1 MRLLLG
7 LLLCRIIMDIPEYKI
22 PEYEIPYYEDGSR
35 ISNSAIGWFLNKGP
49 AYLRRML
56 DGKEKGLDLPQLRKG
71 TMIHEFLLQP
81 DKFWDDY
88 VLFDGEKPKSA
99 QAQKFCEN
107 LINTVEIEPNKQLS
121 EAYRKSYSIVGKS
134 EDKIL
139 SEALKISIEYKDYIE
154 AIKSKKILISQYDL
168 DQLMKIQ
175 NNVEEHKL
183 AKQLLQKAGDYSNI
197 HVYHEFQINWDYWAE
212 DEFNHGAL
220 TPIACKSLLDSCTFN
235 FDTKVCTIM
244 DIKTTAKLWHF
255 EDSMK
260 EFDYCRQLCFYKE
273 AVYWY
278 MKNVLKLNEDE
289 INEWKFEYYIVA
301 IDTTCSNEIRVFK
314 LSTYQVSSRE
324 VAIHDFMINWFWH
337 TITKEYDHS
346 RAYYVGD
353 GSETLDL

>member
-1 MRLLLG
+1 
-7 LLLCRIIMDIPEYKI
+7 MDIPEYKI
-22 PEYEIPYYEDGSR
+22 PEYEIPYYEDNTR

-49 AYLRRML
+49 AYFRNML

-81 DKFWDDY
+81 DQFWNDY

-107 LINTVEIEPNKQLS
+107 LINTVEIELNKQLS

-139 SEALKISIEYKDYIE
+139 SEALKISVEYKDYIE

-168 DQLMKIQ
+168 DQLTAIKHNIWK
-175 NNVEEHKL
+175 HKL
-183 AKQLLQKAGDYSNI
+183 ATCLLKDAGDYGSI
-197 HVYHEFQINWDYWAE
+197 HIYHEFQINWEYAISSTICTDV
-212 DEFNHGAL
+212 DFQ
-220 TPIACKSLLDSCTFN
+220 IKCKSLLDSCTFN

-260 EFDYCRQLCFYKE
+260 EFDYCRQLCFYQK

-278 MKNVLKLNEDE
+278 LANVLELSNDE
-289 INEWKFEYYIVA
+289 IDKWEFEFYIIA
-301 IDTTCSNEIRVFK
+301 IDTTGSNEIRVFR
-314 LSTYQVSSRE
+314 LDTPQVTSRG
-324 VAIHDFMINWFWH
+324 VTIHDFMRVYLWHLGTDNW
-337 TITKEYDHS
+337 DHS
-346 RAYYVGD
+346 YDYYNGD

>member
-1 MRLLLG
+1 MKT
-7 LLLCRIIMDIPEYKI
+7 PKYKI
-22 PEYEIPYYEDGSR
+22 PEYDIPYYEDNTR

-49 AYLRRML
+49 AYFRNML

-81 DKFWDDY
+81 DQFWNDY
-88 VLFDGEKPKSA
+88 VLFDGDKPKSA

-107 LINTVEIEPNKQLS
+107 LINTVEIELNKQLS
-121 EAYRKSYSIVGKS
+121 EAYRKSYSIVGKG

-139 SEALKISIEYKDYIE
+139 SEALKISVEYKDYIE

-175 NNVEEHKL
+175 HNVDEHKL
-183 AKQLLQKAGDYSNI
+183 AKRLLQKAGDYSNM
-197 HVYHEFQINWDYWAE
+197 HVYHEFQINWDYLVE
-212 DEFNHGAL
+212 DELNHEAL

-235 FDTKVCTIM
+235 FDTKTCTIM

-260 EFDYCRQLCFYKE
+260 EFDYCRQLCFYQE

-278 MKNVLKLNEDE
+278 LNNELELSSDE
-289 INEWKFEYYIVA
+289 INEWRFESYIIA
-301 IDTTCSNEIRVFK
+301 IDTTGSNEIRVFK
-314 LSTYQVSSRE
+314 LTTPQITSRG
-324 VAIHDFMINWFWH
+324 VTIYDFMRIYLWHLGTGNW
-337 TITKEYDHS
+337 DHS
-346 RAYYVGD
+346 FDYYTGD
-353 GSETLDL
+353 GSETLNL

>member
-1 MRLLLG
+1 M
-7 LLLCRIIMDIPEYKI
+7 ITPEYKI
-22 PEYEIPYYEDGSR
+22 PEYDIPYYEDNTR

-49 AYLRRML
+49 AYFRNML

-81 DKFWDDY
+81 DQFWNDY

-107 LINTVEIEPNKQLS
+107 LINTVEIELNKQLS

-139 SEALKISIEYKDYIE
+139 SEALKISVEYKDYIE

-175 NNVEEHKL
+175 HNVDEHKL
-183 AKQLLQKAGDYSNI
+183 AKQLLQKASDYSNI
-197 HVYHEFQINWDYWAE
+197 HVYHEFQINWDYWTE
-212 DEFNHGAL
+212 DELNHGAL
-220 TPIACKSLLDSCTFN
+220 TPIACKSLLDSCTFD
-235 FDTKVCTIM
+235 FDTRTCTIM

-260 EFDYCRQLCFYKE
+260 EFDYCRQLCFYHE

-278 MKNVLKLNEDE
+278 LNNELELSSDE
-289 INEWKFEYYIVA
+289 INEWKFEYYIIA
-301 IDTTCSNEIRVFK
+301 IDTTGSNEIRVFK
-314 LSTYQVSSRE
+314 LATHQVTSRG
-324 VAIHDFMINWFWH
+324 VAIHDFMSVYLWHLGTGNW
-337 TITKEYDHS
+337 DHS
-346 RAYYVGD
+346 YDYYTGD
-353 GSETLDL
+353 GSETLNL

>member
-1 MRLLLG
+1 M
-7 LLLCRIIMDIPEYKI
+7 IKPEYKI
-22 PEYEIPYYEDGSR
+22 PEYDIPYYEDNTR

-49 AYLRRML
+49 AYFRNML

-81 DKFWDDY
+81 DQFWNDY

-107 LINTVEIEPNKQLS
+107 LINTVEIELNKQLS

-139 SEALKISIEYKDYIE
+139 SEALKISVEYKDYIE

-175 NNVEEHKL
+175 HNVEEHKL

-197 HVYHEFQINWDYWAE
+197 HVYHEFQINWDYLVE
-212 DEFNHGAL
+212 DELNHGAL

-235 FDTKVCTIM
+235 FDAKTCTIM
-244 DIKTTAKLWHF
+244 DIKTTVKLWHF

-260 EFDYCRQLCFYKE
+260 EFDYCRQLCFYQE

-278 MKNVLKLNEDE
+278 LTNILELSNGE
-289 INEWKFEYYIVA
+289 IDKWRFEYYIIA
-301 IDTTCSNEIRVFK
+301 IDTTGSNEIRVFK
-314 LSTYQVSSRE
+314 LDTHQVTYRGVT
-324 VAIHDFMINWFWH
+324 IHDFMSVYLWHLGTGNW
-337 TITKEYDHS
+337 DHS
-346 RAYYVGD
+346 YDYYTGD
-353 GSETLDL
+353 GSETLNL

>member
-1 MRLLLG
+1 M
-7 LLLCRIIMDIPEYKI
+7 ITPEYKI
-22 PEYEIPYYEDGSR
+22 PEYDIPYYEDSTR

-49 AYLRRML
+49 VYFRRML

-107 LINTVEIEPNKQLS
+107 LINTVEIELNKQLS
-121 EAYRKSYSIVGKS
+121 DAYRKSYSIVGKS

-139 SEALKISIEYKDYIE
+139 SEALKISVEYKDYIE
-154 AIKSKKILISQYDL
+154 AIRSKKILISQYDL

-175 NNVEEHKL
+175 HNVGEHKL
-183 AKQLLQKAGDYSNI
+183 ARQLIRRAGEHGSI
-197 HVYHEFQINWDYWAE
+197 HVYHEFQINWEYWTT
-212 DEFNHGAL
+212 DDLNHGAY

-235 FDTKVCTIM
+235 FDTRTCTIM

-278 MKNVLKLNEDE
+278 LSNVLELSNDE
-289 INEWKFEYYIVA
+289 FDKWTFKFYIIA
-301 IDTTCSNEIRVFK
+301 IDTMGSNEIRVFT
-314 LSTYQVSSRE
+314 LGSAQVNSRKE
-324 VAIHDFMINWFWH
+324 IINMFMVEYLWHLGTGNW
-337 TITKEYDHS
+337 DHS
-346 RAYYVGD
+346 YDYYTGD
-353 GSETLDL
+353 GSEILIL

>member
-1 MRLLLG
+1 M
-7 LLLCRIIMDIPEYKI
+7 ITPEYKI
-22 PEYEIPYYEDGSR
+22 PEYDIPYYEDNTR

-49 AYLRRML
+49 AYFRNML

-81 DKFWDDY
+81 DQFWNDY

-107 LINTVEIEPNKQLS
+107 LINTVEIELNKQLS

-139 SEALKISIEYKDYIE
+139 SEALKISVEYKDYIE

-175 NNVEEHKL
+175 HNVEEHKL

-197 HVYHEFQINWDYWAE
+197 HIYHEFQINWDYWAE
-212 DEFNHGAL
+212 DELNHGAL
-220 TPIACKSLLDSCTFN
+220 TPIACKSLLDSCTFD
-235 FDTKVCTIM
+235 FDAKTCTII

-255 EDSMK
+255 EDSIK
-260 EFDYCRQLCFYKE
+260 EFDYCRQLCFYQE

-278 MKNVLKLNEDE
+278 LNNELELSSDE
-289 INEWKFEYYIVA
+289 INEWRFEYYIIA
-301 IDTTCSNEIRVFK
+301 IDTTGSNEIRVFK
-314 LSTYQVSSRE
+314 LAAPQVTSRG
-324 VAIHDFMINWFWH
+324 VTIHDFMRVYLWHLGTGNW
-337 TITKEYDHS
+337 DHS
-346 RAYYVGD
+346 YDYYTGD
-353 GSETLDL
+353 GSETLNL

>member
-1 MRLLLG
+1 M
-7 LLLCRIIMDIPEYKI
+7 ITPEYKI
-22 PEYEIPYYEDGSR
+22 PEYDIPYYEDSTR

-49 AYLRRML
+49 AFFRRML

-81 DKFWDDY
+81 DEFWNDY

-107 LINTVEIEPNKQLS
+107 LINTVEIELNKQLS

-139 SEALKISIEYKDYIE
+139 SEALKISVEYKDYIE

-175 NNVEEHKL
+175 HNVGEHKL
-183 AKQLLQKAGDYSNI
+183 ANQLLQKAGDYKNVHI
-197 HVYHEFQINWDYWAE
+197 YHEFQINWDYWII
-212 DEFNHGAL
+212 DELNHGAY
-220 TPIACKSLLDSCTFN
+220 TSIACKSLLDSCTFN
-235 FDTKVCTIM
+235 FDTRTCTIM

-260 EFDYCRQLCFYKE
+260 EFDYCRQLCFYQE

-278 MKNVLKLNEDE
+278 LTNVLELSNGE
-289 INEWKFEYYIVA
+289 IDKWRFEFYIIA
-301 IDTTCSNEIRVFK
+301 IDTTGSNEIRVFR
-314 LSTYQVSSRE
+314 LFTPQVTSRG
-324 VAIHDFMINWFWH
+324 VTIHDFMKVYLWHLGTGNWEH
-337 TITKEYDHS
+337 SYD
-346 RAYYVGD
+346 YYTGD
-353 GSETLDL
+353 GSETLNL

>member
-1 MRLLLG
+1 M
-7 LLLCRIIMDIPEYKI
+7 ITPEYKI
-22 PEYEIPYYEDGSR
+22 PEYDIPYYEDNTR

-49 AYLRRML
+49 AYFRRML

-88 VLFDGEKPKSA
+88 VLFDGDKPKSA

-107 LINTVEIEPNKQLS
+107 LINTVEIELNKQLS
-121 EAYRKSYSIVGKS
+121 DAYRKSYSIVGKS

-139 SEALKISIEYKDYIE
+139 SEALKISVEYKDYIE
-154 AIKSKKILISQYDL
+154 AIRSKKVLISQYDL

-175 NNVEEHKL
+175 HNVGEHKL
-183 AKQLLQKAGDYSNI
+183 ARQLIRRVGEHGNI
-197 HVYHEFQINWDYWAE
+197 HVYHEFQINWDYFAE
-212 DEFNHGAL
+212 DELNHEAY

-235 FDTKVCTIM
+235 FDTRTCTIM

-260 EFDYCRQLCFYKE
+260 EFDYCRQLCFYRE

-278 MKNVLKLNEDE
+278 LTNVLELSIDE
-289 INEWKFEYYIVA
+289 FVKWKFEFYIIA
-301 IDTTCSNEIRVFK
+301 IDTTGSNEIRVFK
-314 LSTYQVSSRE
+314 LDSTQVDSRSDT
-324 VAIHDFMINWFWH
+324 IHDFMTLYLWHLGTDNW
-337 TITKEYDHS
+337 DHS
-346 RAYYVGD
+346 YDYYTGD
-353 GSETLDL
+353 GSETLNL

>member
-1 MRLLLG
+1 
-7 LLLCRIIMDIPEYKI
+7 MDYPEYKI
-22 PEYEIPYYEDGSR
+22 PEYDIPYYEDSSR

-49 AYLRRML
+49 AYFRRML

-81 DKFWDDY
+81 EQFWDDY
-88 VLFDGEKPKSA
+88 MLFVGEKPKSV

-107 LINTVEIEPNKQLS
+107 LINTVEIELNKQLS

-139 SEALKISIEYKDYIE
+139 TEALKISVEYKDYIE
-154 AIKSKKILISQYDL
+154 ALKSKKILISQYDL

-175 NNVEEHKL
+175 HNVGEHKL
-183 AKQLLQKAGDYSNI
+183 ARQLIRRAGDHGSI
-197 HVYHEFQINWDYWAE
+197 HVYHEFQINWDYLVE
-212 DEFNHGAL
+212 DELNHGAL

-235 FDTKVCTIM
+235 FDTRTCTIM

-260 EFDYCRQLCFYKE
+260 EFDYCRQLCFYQE

-278 MKNVLKLNEDE
+278 LNNELELSSSE
-289 INEWKFEYYIVA
+289 ISKWKFEFYIIA
-301 IDTTCSNEIRVFK
+301 IDTTGSNEIRVFK
-314 LSTYQVSSRE
+314 LTVLQVTSRS
-324 VAIHDFMINWFWH
+324 VAIHDFMSMYLWHLGTGNW
-337 TITKEYDHS
+337 EHS
-346 RAYYVGD
+346 YNYYTGD

>member
-1 MRLLLG
+1 MTT
-7 LLLCRIIMDIPEYKI
+7 PEYKV
-22 PEYEIPYYEDGSR
+22 PEYDIPYYEDSTR

-49 AYLRRML
+49 AFFRRML

-107 LINTVEIEPNKQLS
+107 LINTVEIELNKQLS
-121 EAYRKSYSIVGKS
+121 DAYRKYYSIVGKS

-139 SEALKISIEYKDYIE
+139 SEALKISVEYKDYIE

-175 NNVEEHKL
+175 HNVEEHKL
-183 AKQLLQKAGDYSNI
+183 ARLLIRKVGEHLNV
-197 HVYHEFQINWDYWAE
+197 HVYHEFQINWEYWIN
-212 DEFNHGAL
+212 DELNHGAY
-220 TPIACKSLLDSCTFN
+220 TPIACKSLLDSCTFDFN
-235 FDTKVCTIM
+235 ARVCTIM

-278 MKNVLKLNEDE
+278 LTNILELSNDE
-289 INEWKFEYYIVA
+289 IDKWVFKYYIIA
-301 IDTTCSNEIRVFK
+301 IDTTGSNEIRVFT
-314 LSTYQVSSRE
+314 LSSIQVNSRSDT
-324 VAIHDFMINWFWH
+324 IHNFMRVYLWH
-337 TITKEYDHS
+337 LGTGKWDHS
-346 RAYYVGD
+346 YDYYTGD
-353 GSETLDL
+353 GSEILIL

>member
-1 MRLLLG
+1 MTT
-7 LLLCRIIMDIPEYKI
+7 PEYKI
-22 PEYEIPYYEDGSR
+22 PEYDIPYYEDNTR

-49 AYLRRML
+49 AFFRRML

-107 LINTVEIEPNKQLS
+107 LINTVEIELNKQLS

-139 SEALKISIEYKDYIE
+139 SEALKISVEYKDYIE
-154 AIKSKKILISQYDL
+154 AIRSKKILISQYDL

-175 NNVEEHKL
+175 HNVGEHKL
-183 AKQLLQKAGDYSNI
+183 ARQLIRRAGEHGSI
-197 HVYHEFQINWDYWAE
+197 HVYHEFQINWEYWTT
-212 DEFNHGAL
+212 DDLNHGAY

-235 FDTKVCTIM
+235 FDARVCTIM

-278 MKNVLKLNEDE
+278 LSNVLKLSNDE
-289 INEWKFEYYIVA
+289 FDKWTFKFYIIA
-301 IDTTCSNEIRVFK
+301 IDTTGNNEIRVFT
-314 LSTYQVSSRE
+314 LGSAQVNSRKE
-324 VAIHDFMINWFWH
+324 TINMFMVEYLWHLGTGNW
-337 TITKEYDHS
+337 DHS
-346 RAYYVGD
+346 YDYYTGD
-353 GSETLDL
+353 GSEILIL

>member
-1 MRLLLG
+1 M
-7 LLLCRIIMDIPEYKI
+7 ITPEYKI
-22 PEYEIPYYEDGSR
+22 PEYDIPYYEDSTR

-49 AYLRRML
+49 AFFRRML

-107 LINTVEIEPNKQLS
+107 LINTVEIELNKQLS
-121 EAYRKSYSIVGKS
+121 DAYRKSYSIVGKS

-139 SEALKISIEYKDYIE
+139 SEALKISVEYKDYIE
-154 AIKSKKILISQYDL
+154 AIRSKKILISQYDL

-175 NNVEEHKL
+175 HNVGEHKL
-183 AKQLLQKAGDYSNI
+183 ARQLIRRAGEHGSI
-197 HVYHEFQINWDYWAE
+197 HVYHEFQINWEYWVT
-212 DEFNHGAL
+212 DELNHGAY
-220 TPIACKSLLDSCTFN
+220 TPIACKSLLDSCTFDFN
-235 FDTKVCTIM
+235 ARVCTIM

-260 EFDYCRQLCFYKE
+260 EFDYCRQLCFYQE

-278 MKNVLKLNEDE
+278 LTNVLELNNDE
-289 INEWKFEYYIVA
+289 INKWVFKFYIVA
-301 IDTTCSNEIRVFK
+301 IDTTGSNEIRVFT
-314 LSTYQVSSRE
+314 LGTAQVSSRG
-324 VAIHDFMINWFWH
+324 VTILDFMTVYLWHLGTGNW
-337 TITKEYDHS
+337 DHS
-346 RAYYVGD
+346 YDYYTGD
-353 GSETLDL
+353 GSEILIL

>member
-1 MRLLLG
+1 MTT
-7 LLLCRIIMDIPEYKI
+7 PEYKI
-22 PEYEIPYYEDGSR
+22 PEYDIPYYEDNTR

-49 AYLRRML
+49 AYFRRML

-107 LINTVEIEPNKQLS
+107 LINTVEIELNKQLS
-121 EAYRKSYSIVGKS
+121 DAYRKSYSIVGKS

-139 SEALKISIEYKDYIE
+139 SEALKISVEYKDYVE
-154 AIKSKKILISQYDL
+154 AIRSKKILISQYDL

-175 NNVEEHKL
+175 HNVGEHKL
-183 AKQLLQKAGDYSNI
+183 ARQLIRRAGEHGSI
-197 HVYHEFQINWDYWAE
+197 HVYHEFQINWEYWVT
-212 DEFNHGAL
+212 DELNHGAYI
-220 TPIACKSLLDSCTFN
+220 PIACKSLLDSCTFDFN
-235 FDTKVCTIM
+235 ARVCTIM

-260 EFDYCRQLCFYKE
+260 EFDYCRQLCFYKK

-278 MKNVLKLNEDE
+278 LANVLELSPDE
-289 INEWKFEYYIVA
+289 IDKWVFKYYIIA
-301 IDTTCSNEIRVFK
+301 IDTTGSNEIRVFM
-314 LSTYQVSSRE
+314 LGSTQVNSRNDT
-324 VAIHDFMINWFWH
+324 IHDFMRVYLWHLGTGNW
-337 TITKEYDHS
+337 DHS
-346 RAYYVGD
+346 YDYYTGD
-353 GSETLDL
+353 GSETLNL

>member
-1 MRLLLG
+1 M
-7 LLLCRIIMDIPEYKI
+7 ITPEYKI
-22 PEYEIPYYEDGSR
+22 PEYDIPYYEDGSR

-49 AYLRRML
+49 AYFRNML

-81 DKFWDDY
+81 DKFWNDY
-88 VLFDGEKPKSA
+88 VLFDGDKPKSA

-107 LINTVEIEPNKQLS
+107 LINTVEIELNKQLS

-139 SEALKISIEYKDYIE
+139 SEALKISVEYKDYIE

-175 NNVEEHKL
+175 HNVDEHKL

-197 HVYHEFQINWDYWAE
+197 HVYHEFQINWDYLVE
-212 DEFNHGAL
+212 DELNHGAL
-220 TPIACKSLLDSCTFN
+220 TPIACKSLLDSCTFD
-235 FDTKVCTIM
+235 FDTKTCTIM

-260 EFDYCRQLCFYKE
+260 EFDYCRQLCFYQE

-278 MKNVLKLNEDE
+278 LNNELELSSDE
-289 INEWKFEYYIVA
+289 INEWRFEYYIIA

-314 LSTYQVSSRE
+314 LDTHQVTSRG
-324 VAIHDFMINWFWH
+324 VTIHDFMRVYLWHLGTDNW
-337 TITKEYDHS
+337 DHS
-346 RAYYVGD
+346 YDYYTGD
-353 GSETLDL
+353 GSETLNL

>member
-1 MRLLLG
+1 M
-7 LLLCRIIMDIPEYKI
+7 ITPEYKI
-22 PEYEIPYYEDGSR
+22 PEYDIPYYEDSTR

-49 AYLRRML
+49 AYFRRML

-107 LINTVEIEPNKQLS
+107 LINTVEIELNKQLS
-121 EAYRKSYSIVGKS
+121 DAYRKSYSIVGKS

-139 SEALKISIEYKDYIE
+139 SEALKISVEYKDYIE

-175 NNVEEHKL
+175 HNIGEHKL
-183 AKQLLQKAGDYSNI
+183 ARQLIRRAGEHGSI
-197 HVYHEFQINWDYWAE
+197 HVYHEFQINWEYWTT
-212 DEFNHGAL
+212 DDLNHGAY
-220 TPIACKSLLDSCTFN
+220 TPIACKSLLDSCTFDFN
-235 FDTKVCTIM
+235 ARVCTIM

-260 EFDYCRQLCFYKE
+260 EFDYCRQLCFYQE

-278 MKNVLKLNEDE
+278 LTNVLELNNDE
-289 INEWKFEYYIVA
+289 INKWVFKFYIVA
-301 IDTTCSNEIRVFK
+301 IDTTGSNEIRVFT
-314 LSTYQVSSRE
+314 LGTAQVSSRG
-324 VAIHDFMINWFWH
+324 VTILDFMTVYLWHLGTGNW
-337 TITKEYDHS
+337 DHS
-346 RAYYVGD
+346 YDYYTGD
-353 GSETLDL
+353 GSEILIL

>member
-1 MRLLLG
+1 M
-7 LLLCRIIMDIPEYKI
+7 ITPEYKI
-22 PEYEIPYYEDGSR
+22 PEYDIPYYEDSAR

-49 AYLRRML
+49 AYFRRML

-81 DKFWDDY
+81 DQFWNDY
-88 VLFDGEKPKSA
+88 VLFDGDKPKSA

-107 LINTVEIEPNKQLS
+107 LINTVEIELNKQLS

-139 SEALKISIEYKDYIE
+139 SEALKISVEYKDYIE

-175 NNVEEHKL
+175 YNVEEHKL
-183 AKQLLQKAGDYSNI
+183 ANQLLQKSGDYKNVHI
-197 HVYHEFQINWDYWAE
+197 YHEFQINWDYWII
-212 DEFNHGAL
+212 DELNHGAY
-220 TPIACKSLLDSCTFN
+220 TSIACKSLLDSCTFN
-235 FDTKVCTIM
+235 FDTRTCAIM

-260 EFDYCRQLCFYKE
+260 EFDYCRQLCFYQE

-278 MKNVLKLNEDE
+278 LTNVLELSNGE
-289 INEWKFEYYIVA
+289 IDKWRFEFYIIA
-301 IDTTCSNEIRVFK
+301 IDTTGSNEIRVFK
-314 LSTYQVSSRE
+314 LFTPQVTSRG
-324 VAIHDFMINWFWH
+324 VTIHDFMKVYLWHLGTGNWEH
-337 TITKEYDHS
+337 SYD
-346 RAYYVGD
+346 YYTGD
-353 GSETLDL
+353 GSETLNL

>member
-1 MRLLLG
+1 M
-7 LLLCRIIMDIPEYKI
+7 ITPEYKI
-22 PEYEIPYYEDGSR
+22 PEYDIPYYEDNTR

-49 AYLRRML
+49 AYFRNML

-81 DKFWDDY
+81 DQFWNDY
-88 VLFDGEKPKSA
+88 VLFDGDKPKSA

-107 LINTVEIEPNKQLS
+107 LINTVEIELNKQLS

-139 SEALKISIEYKDYIE
+139 SEALKISVEYKDYIE

-175 NNVEEHKL
+175 HNVEEHKL
-183 AKQLLQKAGDYSNI
+183 AKLLLQKAGDYSNI
-197 HVYHEFQINWDYWAE
+197 HVYHEFQINWDYWVE
-212 DEFNHGAL
+212 DELNHGAL

-235 FDTKVCTIM
+235 FDTKTCTIM

-260 EFDYCRQLCFYKE
+260 EFDYCRQLCFYQE

-278 MKNVLKLNEDE
+278 LNNEFELSSDE
-289 INEWKFEYYIVA
+289 INEWRFEYYIIA
-301 IDTTCSNEIRVFK
+301 IDTTGSNEIRVFK
-314 LSTYQVSSRE
+314 LATHQVTSRG
-324 VAIHDFMINWFWH
+324 VTIHDFMSVYLWHLGTGNWEH
-337 TITKEYDHS
+337 SYD
-346 RAYYVGD
+346 YYTGD
-353 GSETLDL
+353 GSETLNL

>member
-1 MRLLLG
+1 M
-7 LLLCRIIMDIPEYKI
+7 ITPEYKI
-22 PEYEIPYYEDGSR
+22 PEYDIPYYEDNTR

-49 AYLRRML
+49 AYFRNMF

-81 DKFWDDY
+81 DQFWNDY

-107 LINTVEIEPNKQLS
+107 LINTVEIELNKQLS

-139 SEALKISIEYKDYIE
+139 SEALKISVEYKDYIE

-175 NNVEEHKL
+175 HNVEEHKL

-197 HVYHEFQINWDYWAE
+197 HIYHEFQINWDYCAE
-212 DEFNHGAL
+212 DELNHGAL

-235 FDTKVCTIM
+235 FDTNTCTIM

-255 EDSMK
+255 EDSIK
-260 EFDYCRQLCFYKE
+260 EFDYCRQLCFYQE

-278 MKNVLKLNEDE
+278 LTNVLELSSDK
-289 INEWKFEYYIVA
+289 INEWRFEYYIIA
-301 IDTTCSNEIRVFK
+301 IDTTGSNEIRVFK
-314 LSTYQVSSRE
+314 LDTHQVNSRGIT
-324 VAIHDFMINWFWH
+324 IHDFMRVYLWHLGTDNW
-337 TITKEYDHS
+337 DHS
-346 RAYYVGD
+346 YDYYTGD
-353 GSETLDL
+353 GSETLNL

>member
-1 MRLLLG
+1 MKT
-7 LLLCRIIMDIPEYKI
+7 PEYKI
-22 PEYEIPYYEDGSR
+22 PEYDIPYYEDNTR

-49 AYLRRML
+49 AYFRNMM

-81 DKFWDDY
+81 DQFWNDY
-88 VLFDGEKPKSA
+88 VLFDGDKPKSA

-107 LINTVEIEPNKQLS
+107 LINTVEIELNKQLS

-139 SEALKISIEYKDYIE
+139 SEALKISVEYKDYIE

-175 NNVEEHKL
+175 HNVGEHKL
-183 AKQLLQKAGDYSNI
+183 ARQLIRRAGEYGSI
-197 HVYHEFQINWDYWAE
+197 HVYHEFQINWDYLVE
-212 DEFNHGAL
+212 DELNHEAL

-235 FDTKVCTIM
+235 FDTKTCIIM

-260 EFDYCRQLCFYKE
+260 EFDYCRQLSFYQE

-278 MKNVLKLNEDE
+278 LNNELELSSDE
-289 INEWKFEYYIVA
+289 INEWRFESYIIA
-301 IDTTCSNEIRVFK
+301 IDTTGSNEIRVFK
-314 LSTYQVSSRE
+314 LATPQITSRG
-324 VAIHDFMINWFWH
+324 VTIYDFMRIYLWHLRTGNW
-337 TITKEYDHS
+337 DHS
-346 RAYYVGD
+346 YDYYTGD
-353 GSETLDL
+353 GSETLNL

>member
-1 MRLLLG
+1 M
-7 LLLCRIIMDIPEYKI
+7 ITPEYKI
-22 PEYEIPYYEDGSR
+22 PEYDIPYYEDNTR

-49 AYLRRML
+49 AYFRNML

-81 DKFWDDY
+81 DQFWNDY
-88 VLFDGEKPKSA
+88 VLFDGDKPKSA

-107 LINTVEIEPNKQLS
+107 LINTVEIELNKQLS

-139 SEALKISIEYKDYIE
+139 SEALKISVEYKDYIE

-175 NNVEEHKL
+175 HNVDEHKL

-197 HVYHEFQINWDYWAE
+197 HVYHEFQINWEYLVE
-212 DEFNHGAL
+212 DELNHGAL

-235 FDTKVCTIM
+235 FETKTCTIM

-260 EFDYCRQLCFYKE
+260 EFDYCRQLCFYQE

-278 MKNVLKLNEDE
+278 LNNELELSSDE
-289 INEWKFEYYIVA
+289 INEWRFEYYIIA
-301 IDTTCSNEIRVFK
+301 IDTTGSNEIRVFK
-314 LSTYQVSSRE
+314 LATHQVTSRG
-324 VAIHDFMINWFWH
+324 VTIHDFMSVYLWHLGTGNW
-337 TITKEYDHS
+337 DHS
-346 RAYYVGD
+346 YDYYTGD
-353 GSETLDL
+353 GSETLNL

>member
-1 MRLLLG
+1 M
-7 LLLCRIIMDIPEYKI
+7 ITPEYKI
-22 PEYEIPYYEDGSR
+22 PEYDIPYYEDNTR

-49 AYLRRML
+49 AYFRRML

-107 LINTVEIEPNKQLS
+107 LINTVEIELNKQLS
-121 EAYRKSYSIVGKS
+121 DAYRKSYSIVGKS

-139 SEALKISIEYKDYIE
+139 SEALKISVEYKDYIE
-154 AIKSKKILISQYDL
+154 AIRSKKILISQYDL

-175 NNVEEHKL
+175 HNVGEHKL
-183 AKQLLQKAGDYSNI
+183 ARQLIRRAGEHGSI
-197 HVYHEFQINWDYWAE
+197 HVYHEFQINWEYWVT
-212 DEFNHGAL
+212 DELNHGAY
-220 TPIACKSLLDSCTFN
+220 TPIACKSLLDSCIFDFN
-235 FDTKVCTIM
+235 ARVCTIM

-260 EFDYCRQLCFYKE
+260 EFDYCRQLCFYKK

-278 MKNVLKLNEDE
+278 LANVLELSPDE
-289 INEWKFEYYIVA
+289 IDKWVFKYYIIA
-301 IDTTCSNEIRVFK
+301 IDTTGSNEIRVFM
-314 LSTYQVSSRE
+314 LGSTQVNSRNDT
-324 VAIHDFMINWFWH
+324 IHDFMRVYLWHLGTGNW
-337 TITKEYDHS
+337 DHS
-346 RAYYVGD
+346 YDYYTGD
-353 GSETLDL
+353 GSETLNL

>member
-1 MRLLLG
+1 M
-7 LLLCRIIMDIPEYKI
+7 IIPEYKI
-22 PEYEIPYYEDGSR
+22 PEYDIPYYEDNTR

-49 AYLRRML
+49 AYFRRML

-88 VLFDGEKPKSA
+88 VLFDGDKPKSA

-107 LINTVEIEPNKQLS
+107 LINTVEIELNKQLS
-121 EAYRKSYSIVGKS
+121 DAYRKSYSIVGKS

-139 SEALKISIEYKDYIE
+139 SEALKISVEYKDYIE
-154 AIKSKKILISQYDL
+154 AIRSKKVLISQYDL

-175 NNVEEHKL
+175 HNVGEHKL
-183 AKQLLQKAGDYSNI
+183 ARQLIRRAGEHGNI
-197 HVYHEFQINWDYWAE
+197 HVYHEFQINWDYFAE
-212 DEFNHGAL
+212 DELNHEAY
-220 TPIACKSLLDSCTFN
+220 TPIACKSLLDSCTFDFN
-235 FDTKVCTIM
+235 ARVCTIM

-278 MKNVLKLNEDE
+278 LTNVLELSIDE
-289 INEWKFEYYIVA
+289 FYKWRFEFYIIA
-301 IDTTCSNEIRVFK
+301 IDTTGSNEIRVFK
-314 LSTYQVSSRE
+314 LDSTQVDSRSDT
-324 VAIHDFMINWFWH
+324 IHDFMSVYLWHLGTDNW
-337 TITKEYDHS
+337 DHS
-346 RAYYVGD
+346 YDYYTGD
-353 GSETLDL
+353 GSEILIL

>member
-1 MRLLLG
+1 M
-7 LLLCRIIMDIPEYKI
+7 ITPKYKI
-22 PEYEIPYYEDGSR
+22 PEYDIPYYEDNTR

-49 AYLRRML
+49 AYFRRML

-107 LINTVEIEPNKQLS
+107 LINTVEIELNKQLS
-121 EAYRKSYSIVGKS
+121 DAYRKSYSIVGKS

-139 SEALKISIEYKDYIE
+139 SEALKISVEYKDYIE
-154 AIKSKKILISQYDL
+154 AIRSKKVLISQYDL

-175 NNVEEHKL
+175 HNVGEHKL
-183 AKQLLQKAGDYSNI
+183 ARQLIRRAGEHGSI
-197 HVYHEFQINWDYWAE
+197 HVYHEFQINWDYFAE
-212 DEFNHGAL
+212 DELNHEAY

-235 FDTKVCTIM
+235 FDTRTCTIM

-260 EFDYCRQLCFYKE
+260 EFDYCRQLCFYEK

-278 MKNVLKLNEDE
+278 LTNILELSTDE
-289 INEWKFEYYIVA
+289 FYKWRFEFYIIA
-301 IDTTCSNEIRVFK
+301 IDTTGSNEIRVFE
-314 LSTYQVSSRE
+314 LYSTQVDSRSDT
-324 VAIHDFMINWFWH
+324 IHDFMTLYLWHLGTGNW
-337 TITKEYDHS
+337 DHS
-346 RAYYVGD
+346 YDYYTGD
-353 GSETLDL
+353 GSETLNL

>member
-1 MRLLLG
+1 MN
-7 LLLCRIIMDIPEYKI
+7 IPEYKI

-139 SEALKISIEYKDYIE
+139 SEALKISVEYKDYIE

-168 DQLMKIQ
+168 DQLMNIQ
-175 NNVEEHKL
+175 HNVGEHKL
-183 AKQLLQKAGDYSNI
+183 ARQLIRRAGDHGSI
-197 HVYHEFQINWDYWAE
+197 HIYHEFQINWDYLVI
-212 DEFNHGAL
+212 DELNHEIYD
-220 TPIACKSLLDSCTFN
+220 TIACKSLLDSCTFN
-235 FDTKVCTIM
+235 FDTRTCTIM

-278 MKNVLKLNEDE
+278 MKNVLKLSEDE

-301 IDTTCSNEIRVFK
+301 IDTTGSNEIRVFK

-324 VAIHDFMINWFWH
+324 VVIHDFMLNWFWH

>member
-1 MRLLLG
+1 M
-7 LLLCRIIMDIPEYKI
+7 ITPKYKI
-22 PEYEIPYYEDGSR
+22 PEYDIPYYEDNTR

-49 AYLRRML
+49 AYFHNML

-81 DKFWDDY
+81 DQFWNDY
-88 VLFDGEKPKSA
+88 VLFNGDKPKSA

-107 LINTVEIEPNKQLS
+107 LINTVEIELNKQLS

-139 SEALKISIEYKDYIE
+139 SEALKISVEYKDYIE

-175 NNVEEHKL
+175 HNVEEHKL
-183 AKQLLQKAGDYSNI
+183 AKQLLRKAGDYSNM
-197 HVYHEFQINWDYWAE
+197 HVYHEFQINWDYLAE
-212 DEFNHGAL
+212 DELNHGAY
-220 TPIACKSLLDSCTFN
+220 TPIACKSLLDSCTFD
-235 FDTKVCTIM
+235 FDTRTCTIM

-260 EFDYCRQLCFYKE
+260 EFDYCRQLCFYQD

-278 MKNVLKLNEDE
+278 FENVLKMTDE
-289 INEWKFEYYIVA
+289 FDKWRFEFYIIA
-301 IDTTCSNEIRVFK
+301 IDTTGSNEIRVFG
-314 LSTYQVSSRE
+314 LDSIQINSRE
-324 VAIHDFMINWFWH
+324 IAIHDFMKVYLWHLGTENW
-337 TITKEYDHS
+337 DHS
-346 RAYYVGD
+346 YEYYNGD
-353 GSETLDL
+353 GSETLSL

>member
-1 MRLLLG
+1 M
-7 LLLCRIIMDIPEYKI
+7 ITPEYKI
-22 PEYEIPYYEDGSR
+22 PKYDIPYYEDNTR

-49 AYLRRML
+49 AYFRNML

-81 DKFWDDY
+81 DQFWNDY
-88 VLFDGEKPKSA
+88 VLFDGDKPKSA

-107 LINTVEIEPNKQLS
+107 LINTVEIELNKQLS

-139 SEALKISIEYKDYIE
+139 SEALKISVEYKDYIE

-168 DQLMKIQ
+168 GQLMKIQ
-175 NNVEEHKL
+175 HNVEEHKL
-183 AKQLLQKAGDYSNI
+183 AKRLLKKAGDYSNI
-197 HVYHEFQINWDYWAE
+197 HVYHEFQINWDYLAE
-212 DEFNHGAL
+212 DELNHGAL

-235 FDTKVCTIM
+235 FDTKTCTIM

-260 EFDYCRQLCFYKE
+260 EFDYCRQLCFYQE

-278 MKNVLKLNEDE
+278 LNNELELSSDE
-289 INEWKFEYYIVA
+289 INKWRFEYYIIA
-301 IDTTCSNEIRVFK
+301 IDTTGSNEIRVFK
-314 LSTYQVSSRE
+314 LATHQVTLRG
-324 VAIHDFMINWFWH
+324 VTIHDFMSVYLWHLGTGNWEH
-337 TITKEYDHS
+337 SYD
-346 RAYYVGD
+346 YYTGD
-353 GSETLDL
+353 GSETLNL

>member
-1 MRLLLG
+1 M
-7 LLLCRIIMDIPEYKI
+7 ITPKYKI
-22 PEYEIPYYEDGSR
+22 PEYDIPYYEDNTR

-49 AYLRRML
+49 AYFRRML

-81 DKFWDDY
+81 DQFWNDY
-88 VLFDGEKPKSA
+88 VLFDGDKPKSA

-107 LINTVEIEPNKQLS
+107 LINTVEIELNKQLS

-139 SEALKISIEYKDYIE
+139 SEALKIIVEYKDYIE

-175 NNVEEHKL
+175 HNVGEHKL
-183 AKQLLQKAGDYSNI
+183 ARQLIRRAGEHGNI
-197 HVYHEFQINWDYWAE
+197 HVYHEFQINWEYWVI
-212 DEFNHGAL
+212 DESNHA
-220 TPIACKSLLDSCTFN
+220 PIACKSLLDSCTFN
-235 FDTKVCTIM
+235 FDTRTCTIM

-260 EFDYCRQLCFYKE
+260 EFDYCRQLCFYQE

-278 MKNVLKLNEDE
+278 LTNVLELSNGE
-289 INEWKFEYYIVA
+289 IDKWRFEFYIIA
-301 IDTTCSNEIRVFK
+301 IDTTGSNEIRVFR
-314 LSTYQVSSRE
+314 LATPQVTSRG
-324 VAIHDFMINWFWH
+324 VTIHDFMRVYLWHLGTDNW
-337 TITKEYDHS
+337 DHS
-346 RAYYVGD
+346 YDYYTGD
-353 GSETLDL
+353 GSETLNL

>member
-1 MRLLLG
+1 M
-7 LLLCRIIMDIPEYKI
+7 ITPKYKI
-22 PEYEIPYYEDGSR
+22 PEYDIPYYEDNTR

-49 AYLRRML
+49 AYFRNML

-81 DKFWDDY
+81 DQFWNDY

-107 LINTVEIEPNKQLS
+107 LINTVEIELNKQLS

-139 SEALKISIEYKDYIE
+139 SEALKISVEYKDYIE

-175 NNVEEHKL
+175 HNVEKHKL

-212 DEFNHGAL
+212 DELNHGAY
-220 TPIACKSLLDSCTFN
+220 TPIACKSLLDSCTFD
-235 FDTKVCTIM
+235 FDTRTCTIM

-260 EFDYCRQLCFYKE
+260 EFDYCRQLCFYKD

-278 MKNVLKLNEDE
+278 LANVLGITDE
-289 INEWKFEYYIVA
+289 FDKWRFEFYIIA
-301 IDTTCSNEIRVFK
+301 IDTTGSNEIRVFR
-314 LSTYQVSSRE
+314 LDSSQVCSRND
-324 VAIHDFMINWFWH
+324 VINDTMTEIAWH
-337 TITKEYDHS
+337 MDKNLWEHGYG
-346 RAYYVGD
+346 YYAGD
-353 GSETLDL
+353 GSETLNL

>member
-1 MRLLLG
+1 MKT
-7 LLLCRIIMDIPEYKI
+7 PEYKI
-22 PEYEIPYYEDGSR
+22 PEYDIPYYEDNTR

-49 AYLRRML
+49 AYFRNML

-81 DKFWDDY
+81 DQFWNDY
-88 VLFDGEKPKSA
+88 VLFDGDKPKSA

-107 LINTVEIEPNKQLS
+107 LINTVEIELNKQLS

-139 SEALKISIEYKDYIE
+139 SEALKISVEYKDYIE

-175 NNVEEHKL
+175 HNVEEHKL
-183 AKQLLQKAGDYSNI
+183 ANRLVQRAGDYKNVQI
-197 HVYHEFQINWDYWAE
+197 YHEFQINWDYWIV
-212 DEFNHGAL
+212 DELNHGAY
-220 TPIACKSLLDSCTFN
+220 TSIACKSLLDSCTFN
-235 FDTKVCTIM
+235 FDTRTCTIM

-260 EFDYCRQLCFYKE
+260 EFDYCRQLCFYQE

-278 MKNVLKLNEDE
+278 LTNVLELSNGE
-289 INEWKFEYYIVA
+289 INKWRFEFYIVA
-301 IDTTCSNEIRVFK
+301 IDTTGSNEIRVFR
-314 LSTYQVSSRE
+314 LATPQVTSRG
-324 VAIHDFMINWFWH
+324 VTIHDFMRVYLWH
-337 TITKEYDHS
+337 LGTDKWDHS
-346 RAYYVGD
+346 YDYYTGD
-353 GSETLDL
+353 GSETLNL